1 MLLLKT
7 DIKSDIWIQKS
18 SFPNTDRHCFSSYF
32 RMHIDNFRLK
42 FDNNKTKY
50 KTPHYQEVVSVMAD

>member
-18 SFPNTDRHCFSSYF
+18 SFPNTDTALVA
-32 RMHIDNFRLK
+32 ILEWLL
-42 FDNNKTKY
+42 TILG
-50 KTPHYQEVVSVMAD
+50 